1 MFAKK
6 PKNGASTYIKTVEND
21 WFRQRLTLVLL
32 CVVAT
37 FSVLFVRLFYL
48 QVVEGEEYRRLS
60 ENNCIRLQAIDA
72 PRGLIYDRDGKLLVD
87 NRPAFD
93 LSIVP
98 KDAKP
103 VSQTVSKLSSFLGTD
118 GAEMFEALK
127 KNSNRASYVPVV
139 LRHDISRNALAA
151 VEVHRYLLPGVQV
164 DVKPRRQYIEPGS
177 AAHLLGYLS
186 EISPEELTCGDYPD
200 CRSGD
205 TIGKFGVEKSYQS
218 LLQGKRGGRQ
228 VEVDARGRVVRVLQ
242 TVDAQAGLNLYL
254 TIDSGLQKKAEELLS
269 GKAGAAVALDP
280 RTGRVLALASSPSF
294 DQNIFVD
301 GMSGDQWKS
310 LVGNPYRPMENKA
323 IQALYPPASTYK
335 IITALAGLEEG
346 IIDANTTFFC
356 PGYHAFGN
364 RVYRC
369 WKRGGHGHMN
379 VVSAIEQSC
388 DVFFY
393 QVGQK
398 LGIDR
403 LAWYAK
409 ACGLGSV
416 TGIELD
422 NEEPGLVPT
431 AAWKR
436 KKTGTPW
443 QGGETLSVAI
453 GQGYNLVTPLQMAVA
468 ISAIANGGARY
479 QPLVL
484 HHARR
489 ADGGVVQRR
498 EPRIVGRLPV
508 SEQTLALVQKG
519 LWRVVNGDRGT
530 ARRIRLKNV
539 DIAGKTGTAQVFSR
553 KKSEDNTKTPD
564 EEHLKPHAWFVAYAP
579 AENPEIAV
587 SVLIEHGEHGSS
599 AAAPVAGE
607 LIRYFMAPK
616 AEGKA
621 LLAGTG
627 SEEEQKQE

>member
-1 MFAKK
+1 
-6 PKNGASTYIKTVEND
+6 TVEND

-32 CVVAT
+32 CVVAA

-118 GAEMFEALK
+118 GAEMFDALQ
-127 KNSNRASYVPVV
+127 KNRNRASYVPVV

-242 TVDAQAGLNLYL
+242 TVDAHPGLNLYL
-254 TIDSGLQKKAEELLS
+254 TIDSGLQKKAEELLR
-269 GKAGAAVALDP
+269 GKAGAVVALDP

-301 GMSGDQWKS
+301 GMSDDQWKS
-310 LVGNPYRPMENKA
+310 LVENPYRPMENKA

-346 IIDANTTFFC
+346 VIDANTTFFC
-356 PGYHAFGN
+356 PGYHTFGN

-436 KKTGTPW
+436 KKTGIPW

-479 QPLVL
+479 QPMVL
-484 HHARR
+484 HHARK
-489 ADGGVVQRR
+489 ADGDVVQRR

-508 SEQTLALVQKG
+508 SEQTLALVQNG

-564 EEHLKPHAWFVAYAP
+564 AEHLKPHAWFVAYAP

-607 LIRYFMAPK
+607 LIRYFLAPK
-616 AEGKA
+616 AEGEA